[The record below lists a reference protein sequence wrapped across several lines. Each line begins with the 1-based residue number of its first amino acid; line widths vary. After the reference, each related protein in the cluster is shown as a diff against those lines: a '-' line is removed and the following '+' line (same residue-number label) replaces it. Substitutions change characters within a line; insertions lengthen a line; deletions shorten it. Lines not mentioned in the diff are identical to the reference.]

1 MDSRGFPADDVPE
14 QTPDRAL
21 PGAGIWYPSPMQA
34 PILAFIGGSTGGG
47 EILIILVVM
56 LLLFGSKK
64 LPQMAR
70 SMGRAMEEFRRASR
84 EVTDEIMRADLKDE
98 PKPALQPRALA
109 STDPETPDADNEPE
123 SAPSAPQ
130 APAQAVN
137 RDETL
142 S

>member
-1 MDSRGFPADDVPE
+1 
-14 QTPDRAL
+14 
-21 PGAGIWYPSPMQA
+21 MQA

-64 LPQMAR
+64 LPHMAR

-98 PKPALQPRALA
+98 PKPVLQPRALA
-109 STDPETPDADNEPE
+109 STDPEKPQAEQEPE
-123 SAPSAPQ
+123 TSPVEPK